1 MNWQSLRHYIH
12 FRDVSLAVVFVAV
25 SLLGARMSGPVGVD
39 LLLLAGVAVAPLTR
53 RRWPLPTTVVALILL
68 AISAILPEL
77 SIAIVILA
85 GFTAYVI
92 RRHLPPRIR
101 TAASV
106 FLLVGTL
113 VALSLVAPALM
124 ALPVT
129 ERMPNVAW
137 GVTLLIACGLLG
149 ELRRR
154 SIETA
159 ESELQRKLDRQR
171 AKFEQ
176 EALAQRTHIAREI
189 HDIVTHSLTVIVA
202 QADGGVYSVAP
213 NLDSQLREKDDALK
227 TISTVGRE
235 SLQQMRGVVGLLRDS
250 EERTTS
256 PQVRH
261 SDISDLVEQNRAAGL
276 EVNVTVNGE
285 PPQQV
290 PSATS
295 LTTYRIVQ
303 EALTNA
309 RKHGNGTA
317 EVVISW
323 ASDQVV
329 IRVSN
334 AVRTNETFVNQR
346 GHGLDGI
353 QERSALLG
361 GTLTAGASG
370 DSWVVQA
377 VLPLPE
383 KTPEGGKR

>member
-1 MNWQSLRHYIH
+1 
-12 FRDVSLAVVFVAV
+12 
-25 SLLGARMSGPVGVD
+25 
-39 LLLLAGVAVAPLTR
+39 
-53 RRWPLPTTVVALILL
+53 
-68 AISAILPEL
+68 
-77 SIAIVILA
+77 
-85 GFTAYVI
+85 
-92 RRHLPPRIR
+92 
-101 TAASV
+101 
-106 FLLVGTL
+106 
-113 VALSLVAPALM
+113 
-124 ALPVT
+124 
-129 ERMPNVAW
+129 MPNVAW